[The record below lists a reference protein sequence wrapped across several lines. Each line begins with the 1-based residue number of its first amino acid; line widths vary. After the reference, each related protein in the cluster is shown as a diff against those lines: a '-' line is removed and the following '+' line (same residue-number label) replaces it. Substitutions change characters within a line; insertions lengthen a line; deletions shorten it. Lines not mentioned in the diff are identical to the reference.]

1 MEGIKEIFGLGSTAG
16 GASQVNVT
24 PVTEQVQPEPTPEPT
39 PNPDEGEAP
48 DPAA

>member
-16 GASQVNVT
+16 GASQVNVQ
-24 PVTEQVQPEPTPEPT
+24 PVTEQVQPAQPEPT